1 MRKITS
7 KVNSAVVMMVMVMAM
22 AGLAVLSR
30 ANATPGATG
39 SADRGRI
46 ANLAEIAASNLRFI
60 ENSQVKK
67 ADGVYVPGEWRTQV
81 HSSPVAVI
89 MGIGDLLK
97 GEEEPSAFT
106 TSTMINQLVS
116 IYQDHPEFKRIP
128 AMIERALPSVERFRE
143 GVLYNFYPATIWR
156 GVRVHQ
162 AATMTLSP
170 LWIGDTNV
178 PEDADT
184 TSVTYTAKYLNS
196 QLNSKVGGKKF
207 SVPTAVLKS
216 FKTYR
221 DLKREPHYYNADQRM
236 YNTGAFL
243 TWQMN
248 EKDPRMPRFWF
259 AQPEEGVRI
268 PFNDN
273 DVDCVV
279 NINVLRMLA
288 LTGNS
293 RLPGRNKACGV
304 LGYVVNSQDYAKCG
318 IYYPNTYNFHY
329 SASLMDASGE
339 TCLRPYADQMVLFI
353 LKNRAADGGW
363 YNHDNY
369 HVDDR
374 IHATA
379 FAMLGLAQFG
389 QANDARVRK
398 ALASGSKF
406 LMSRV
411 KRSQAGNLYWEGE
424 VFFTATAIA
433 RSLIDWKNDSFTTA
447 VALSALLKADKILSG
462 QP

>member
-1 MRKITS
+1 MRKVTS
-7 KVNSAVVMMVMVMAM
+7 KIRSAALLLMTLTGVVYA
-22 AGLAVLSR
+22 SN
-30 ANATPGATG
+30 ANATGNSGG
-39 SADRGRI
+39 SRI
-46 ANLAEIAASNLRFI
+46 ANLSEIATLNLRFI
-60 ENSQVKK
+60 ANSQVKK

-81 HSSPVAVI
+81 YSSPVAVVL
-89 MGIGDLLK
+89 GIGDLLK

-106 TSTMINQLVS
+106 TSTMVNQLMS
-116 IYQDHPEFKRIP
+116 LYKDHPEFKQIP
-128 AMIERALPSVERFRE
+128 PMIARALPSVERFRE
-143 GVLYNFYPATIWR
+143 GVLYNFYPPKIWR

-170 LWIGDTNV
+170 IWIGDSNV

-184 TSVTYTAKYLNS
+184 SSVTYTAKFFS
-196 QLNSKVGGKKF
+196 AQLAGKKF
-207 SVPTAVLKS
+207 AIPPAVLKS

-221 DLKREPHYYNADQRM
+221 DLKREPHYYNADMRM
-236 YNTGAFL
+236 YNTGAYL

-248 EKDPRMPRFWF
+248 ENDPRMPRFWF
-259 AQPEEGVRI
+259 AQPEEGARI

-279 NINVLRMLA
+279 NINVLKMLA

-293 RLPGRNKACGV
+293 RLPGRDKACGL
-304 LGYVVNSQDYAKCG
+304 LGYVVNSEGYAKCG

-339 TCLRPYADQMVLFI
+339 TCLRPYADQMVSFI
-353 LKNRAADGGW
+353 LKNRGADGGW
-363 YNHDNY
+363 YNQDNY

-374 IHATA
+374 VHATA

-389 QANDARVRK
+389 QASDARVRN

-406 LMSRV
+406 LMSRL

-447 VALSALLKADKILSG
+447 VSLSALLKADKVLAG

>member
-1 MRKITS
+1 MRNLTS
-7 KVNSAVVMMVMVMAM
+7 KVKMMMALVGVAASAAQ
-22 AGLAVLSR
+22 
-30 ANATPGATG
+30 ATG
-39 SADRGRI
+39 HSPQTRI
-46 ANLAEIAASNLRFI
+46 ANLPEIAASNLRFI

-89 MGIGDLLK
+89 LGIGDFLK

-116 IYQDHPEFKRIP
+116 LYKDHPEFTQIP
-128 AMIERALPSVERFRE
+128 PMIARALPSVERFRE

-170 LWIGDTNV
+170 IWIGDTNV

-184 TSVTYTAKYLNS
+184 TSVTYTAKYYNA
-196 QLNSKVGGKKF
+196 QLTGKKF
-207 SVPTAVLKS
+207 EVPRGVLKS
-216 FKTYR
+216 FATYR

-248 EKDPRMPRFWF
+248 ETDPRMPRFWF

-279 NINVLRMLA
+279 NIHVLKMLA

-293 RLPGRNKACGV
+293 RLKGRDKACGV
-304 LGYVVNSQDYAKCG
+304 
-318 IYYPNTYNFHY
+318 
-329 SASLMDASGE
+329 
-339 TCLRPYADQMVLFI
+339 
-353 LKNRAADGGW
+353 
-363 YNHDNY
+363 
-369 HVDDR
+369 
-374 IHATA
+374 
-379 FAMLGLAQFG
+379 
-389 QANDARVRK
+389 
-398 ALASGSKF
+398 
-406 LMSRV
+406 
-411 KRSQAGNLYWEGE
+411 
-424 VFFTATAIA
+424 
-433 RSLIDWKNDSFTTA
+433 
-447 VALSALLKADKILSG
+447 
-462 QP
+462 